1 MPALRGFYDMGC
13 SFFRPVVM
21 IQILAL
27 CMLLVCVPGVSR
39 AGSDEVLKDF
49 SAFSFPDT
57 RRVNSTEM
65 RGNILVMVFG
75 SIYCKP
81 CVELLPVM
89 NELHDRYQDSD
100 VRIILLDIDMGVDP
114 GLQREF
120 VARQGIKDPYIN
132 NALPI
137 ARDNKVYMLPTTL
150 IVDREGTIVKRFYGF
165 KKIGKFES
173 AIQKLRPII
182 KGPSDPDTAD
192 IANSTAAMANGG
204 DNGTADMIEIP
215 AHHGHH
221 P

>member
-1 MPALRGFYDMGC
+1 
-13 SFFRPVVM
+13 
-21 IQILAL
+21 
-27 CMLLVCVPGVSR
+27 MLLVCVPGVSR

-57 RRVNSTEM
+57 RRVDSAEL

-132 NALPI
+132 NALPHC
-137 ARDNKVYMLPTTL
+137 T
-150 IVDREGTIVKRFYGF
+150 
-165 KKIGKFES
+165 
-173 AIQKLRPII
+173 
-182 KGPSDPDTAD
+182 
-192 IANSTAAMANGG
+192 
-204 DNGTADMIEIP
+204 
-215 AHHGHH
+215 
-221 P
+221 